1 KTQKSRALHKNQMR
15 PIYVLLLAV
24 CIAIASCDAVS
35 AFATEQEGATAQ
47 SAAAEYRGTS
57 GKRLLRSDNTANADD
72 DVDEEERRFGVSK
85 LTEVVKK
92 GKSKMIDM
100 HTKLKDQ
107 SLLGTFQLMKKG
119 GFSDEAITGAWLTRG
134 KSLDDIFDRWIR
146 LGKSERQ
153 AANNLLKQNKTPDD
167 LYSVFAKRGM
177 NSEQIQTLWRSL
189 KLDEDKLIALQKKF
203 VPVN

>member
-1 KTQKSRALHKNQMR
+1 MR

-47 SAAAEYRGTS
+47 RAAAEYRGTS

-92 GKSKMIDM
+92 GKTKLIDKQVLLQ
-100 HTKLKDQ
+100 TKLKDKQ
-107 SLLGTFQLMKKG
+107 LLRNYQQLLKG

-167 LYSVFAKRGM
+167 LYSVFAQRGM

-203 VPVN
+203 VLVN